1 MHQTN
6 NRLTIHIM
14 NSAKRITTPKK
25 LLKSKWTAVAPSH
38 KEKHFMVTKL
48 IVPEQ
53 AEQAIEYIEIEAV
66 HSKRVQQIAWQ
77 TLNDSSIWLQGWV

>member
-1 MHQTN
+1 
-6 NRLTIHIM
+6 
-14 NSAKRITTPKK
+14 
-25 LLKSKWTAVAPSH
+25 
-38 KEKHFMVTKL
+38 MVTKL